1 MASKTFVLD
10 TNVFLHDPNALQQFE
25 KHNVVMPISVLE
37 ELETHRKRSDQFGR
51 NARDVLQYIDSL
63 KSHKGDF
70 VEGIKLPKGPTVRL
84 FLSNRH
90 EKTLDFP
97 YPLDRVSNR
106 VLYMAYFLQKK
117 GEKVVYVSRDFVSR
131 VKAQAMKLVTQ
142 DYEMPKINNGN
153 VYSGLKKMQTEKLHI
168 DQFFK
173 DGEINLEDA
182 QFYPNEYCYMHSD
195 ENSSALGKYN
205 VSTKM
210 VEPLV
215 QFSRDIWGI
224 LPLNVE
230 QRCAIDLLLREDI
243 QLVTLIGAAG
253 TGKTLLALACGMR
266 KVFDDATYNRILIS
280 RPIVPLGKDIGY
292 LPGTKEE
299 KLNHWM
305 QPIFD
310 NLDILCEAVNG
321 QGNGRSTLEWI
332 QDCNRIEMEAVTYI
346 RGRSLPK
353 IYMIIDEAQNLTPH
367 EVKTIISRAGKG
379 TKVVLTGDPWQ
390 IDNPYLDQNNNGLTY
405 TVQKFKNH
413 KIFGHMYLDK
423 TERSELAALA
433 AEIM

>member
-1 MASKTFVLD
+1 MAIKTFVLD
-10 TNVFLHDPNALQQFE
+10 TNVFLHDPNALNQFE

-37 ELETHRKRSDQFGR
+37 ELESHRRRSDQFGR

-63 KSHKGDF
+63 KSHKGNF
-70 VEGIKLPKGPTVRL
+70 TEGVKIPKGPTIRL
-84 FLSNRH
+84 FLCNRH
-90 EKTLDFP
+90 ERNTDFP
-97 YPLDRVSNR
+97 YPLDRTSNR
-106 VLYMAYFLQKK
+106 VLLMAHHLQKQ
-117 GEKVVYVSRDFVSR
+117 GEKVVFVSRDFVSR
-131 VKAQAMKLVTQ
+131 LKAHAMNLTAE
-142 DYEMPKINNGN
+142 DYESPVITKNSL
-153 VYSGLKKMQTEKLHI
+153 YQGLKKTETSKSQI

-173 DGEINLEDA
+173 DGQIKFDDK
-182 QFYPNEYCYMHSD
+182 QFEPNEYCYMHCD

-205 VSTKM
+205 VSTKAI
-210 VEPLV
+210 EPLM

-230 QRCAIDLLLREDI
+230 QRCAIDLLLRDDI

-321 QGNGRSTLEWI
+321 QGNGRSTLDWI
-332 QDCNRIEMEAVTYI
+332 QECNRIEMEAVTYI

-390 IDNPYLDQNNNGLTY
+390 IDNPYLDQHNNGLSY
-405 TVQKFKNH
+405 TVQRFKNY

-423 TERSELAALA
+423 TERSDLAALA
-433 AEIM
+433 AAVM